1 MIHSSFKQKAAEWRQ
16 RFQHQQSAG
25 FLQRFLAWL
34 LLGVLLIVAVSVM
47 LFLLLLSWLLI
58 PILLYQYRRKVKAWQ
73 QKNQQ
78 EPTQGASRVIEGE
91 VISSKDH

>member
-16 RFQHQQSAG
+16 RFQRQQSGG

-34 LLGVLLIVAVSVM
+34 LLGILLIVAVSVM

-58 PILLYQYRRKVKAWQ
+58 PVLLYQYRKNLKTWQ

-78 EPTQGASRVIEGE
+78 QSPGTSQVIEGE